1 LSSVEGVV
9 NSAYAFLL
17 VKYVSEL
24 EGPHRFL
31 VLGFRDILN
40 DLSIYFRSICKGDL
54 IIPAGKLQEISKFR
68 KTLAPC
74 LIALDWEDVGK
85 YASWTTSF
93 KILDESPL
101 RTRTSGLRDV
111 HDPIDVTIWLSERG
125 DVLAQVVKFIS
136 EKLSTSASPKRF
148 ENLKYLLA
156 EACRSMQGARGY
168 AEWFHP
174 RKIIE
179 AITLTI
185 HKQSSISAPDEN
197 ATVGYFLRKIGME
210 PSSEF
215 DDVPFF
221 GEQTIS
227 EQSFQK
233 YIARYRQVLRIYLT
247 SPYEKGSGRLRKA
260 ISILGLNLLRRLL
273 TAVAEKEMN
282 TGKRG
287 KWTVYFVEFE
297 QGKRERRT
305 RKRKYDINMYGGTI
319 LNRSTVS
326 GLPTRIQFVLERS
339 KDFGE
344 DNILPKLFKNELKAL
359 LAEFRKTSNDLRF
372 DLSTIKMLGPDV
384 LLLELLMEKGGRL
397 VVDPYIEGSKVP
409 IRKINELLSKLGV
422 E

>member
-1 LSSVEGVV
+1 LSSVEDVV
-9 NSAYAFLL
+9 DSAYAFLL

-40 DLSIYFRSICKGDL
+40 DLAIYFRSICKGDV
-54 IIPAGKLQEISKFR
+54 IIPAGKLQEISNLR

-101 RTRTSGLRDV
+101 RTRNPGLRDV
-111 HDPIDVTIWLSERG
+111 HDPIDVAIWLSERS

-136 EKLSTSASPKRF
+136 EKLSTSTSPERF

-156 EACRSMQGARGY
+156 EARRSIQRSRGY

-174 RKIIE
+174 RKILE

-185 HKQSSISAPDEN
+185 HRQSLISASDKN
-197 ATVGYFLRKIGME
+197 ATVGYFLTKIGME

-221 GEQTIS
+221 GEQAIS
-227 EQSFQK
+227 EQSFKK
-233 YIARYRQVLRIYLT
+233 YLARYRKILRIYLT

-273 TAVAEKEMN
+273 TTVADKEMN
-282 TGKRG
+282 TGKKG
-287 KWTVYFVEFE
+287 KWTAYFVEFE

-305 RKRKYDINMYGGTI
+305 RKRKYDVNIYGGTI
-319 LNRSTVS
+319 LERSPVS
-326 GLPTRIQFVLERS
+326 GLPNRIQFVLERS

-344 DNILPKLFKNELKAL
+344 DNILPKLFENELNAL
-359 LAEFRKTSNDLRF
+359 LAEFRKTSNELHF
-372 DLSTIKMLGPDV
+372 DLTTIKMLGPDA
-384 LLLELLMEKGGRL
+384 LLLELLIKKGEHL
-397 VVDPYIEGSKVP
+397 VVDPYVEGSKAP

>member
-1 LSSVEGVV
+1 M
-9 NSAYAFLL
+9 
-17 VKYVSEL
+17 KYISEL
-24 EGPHRFL
+24 EEPHRFL
-31 VLGFRDILN
+31 VLGFRNILK
-40 DLSIYFRSICKGDL
+40 DLSVHFRDICKGDL
-54 IIPAGKLQEISKFR
+54 IIPAGKLQEISKYR

-101 RTRTSGLRDV
+101 RMRASGLRDV
-111 HDPIDVTIWLSERG
+111 HDPVDVTIWLSQRS
-125 DVLAQVVKFIS
+125 DALAHVVGFIT
-136 EKLSTSASPKRF
+136 EKLGISSSPERF

-185 HKQSSISAPDEN
+185 HRQSSISTRGEN
-197 ATVGYFLRKIGME
+197 ATVGYFLRQIGME
-210 PSSEF
+210 PSSDFE
-215 DDVPFF
+215 DTPFF
-221 GEQTIS
+221 GVQTIS

-260 ISILGLNLLRRLL
+260 ISTLGLNLLRRLL
-273 TAVAEKEMN
+273 TATAEKEMN
-282 TGKRG
+282 TGRKG

-319 LNRSTVS
+319 LNRSPVS
-326 GLPTRIQFVLERS
+326 GLPTRIQFVLEKS
-339 KDFGE
+339 KDFGG

-372 DLSTIKMLGPDV
+372 DLSTIKMLGSDT
-384 LLLELLMEKGGRL
+384 LLLELQMENGGRL
-397 VVDPYIEGSKVP
+397 VVDPYIEGSKAP